1 VRNILVIAESSHN
14 ALPEASDWIAFSHF
28 RHLLPVLIVPLF
40 RVIAFLRRLCIQE
53 PLKFLCVVLG
63 CSGVLHTAQAE
74 IVLHDVLGRTV
85 TLAQPAQR
93 IVLAQARHFSVLALL
108 HPDPVSV
115 LAGWSDEF
123 KTSFTNEYEQ
133 YRQAFPAI
141 ARVPVVGRHTADT
154 FSVETALGLRPDLVI
169 LTAMF
174 AGVAPG
180 MDPRQSALI
189 RAFEAADV
197 PVVVIDFFVHPLQN
211 TVPSLTL
218 LGQALGRETQAAQ
231 VLALYQTHM
240 DRVATRLAGRTTP
253 PPAVFV
259 HAHAGS
265 TDCCNTPGVGTF
277 NDMIRA
283 AGGHN
288 IGVDVVRSAM
298 GRIEFEYINHRNPSV
313 YVATG
318 TGGNQRVRAG
328 LAIGAGA
335 DPQAARTSLAR
346 IVQTQG
352 LSSLSAVR
360 DGKAYGIWHGFNDSP
375 LHVVFIEALARW
387 IDPERFDD
395 ISAQDTLDAFN
406 AFLPVP
412 MRGTYLTQSGA
423 P

>member
-1 VRNILVIAESSHN
+1 MRQRYLRFLGVALFGVCFCVGAVRAD
-14 ALPEASDWIAFSHF
+14 P
-28 RHLLPVLIVPLF
+28 
-40 RVIAFLRRLCIQE
+40 
-53 PLKFLCVVLG
+53 
-63 CSGVLHTAQAE
+63 
-74 IVLHDVLGRTV
+74 IVLHDVVGRTV

-123 KTSFTNEYEQ
+123 KTSFAQEYEQ

-141 ARVPVVGRHTADT
+141 ERVPVVGRHTADT
-154 FSVETALGLRPDLVI
+154 FSVEAALGLRPDLVV

-174 AGVAPG
+174 AGIGPG
-180 MDPRQSALI
+180 GDPQASPLI
-189 RAFEAADV
+189 RAFEAAKV
-197 PVVVIDFFVHPLQN
+197 PVVVIDFFLHPLQN
-211 TVPSLTL
+211 TAPSVRL
-218 LGQALGRETQAAQ
+218 LGQALGREDAAAQ
-231 VLALYQTHM
+231 LLALYQTHM
-240 DRVATRLAGRTTP
+240 DGVAKRLADRTTP

-259 HAHAGS
+259 HAHAGT

-288 IGVDVVRSAM
+288 IGVDVVHSAM
-298 GRIEFEYINHRNPSV
+298 GRIDFEYINHRNPLV

-318 TGGNQRVRAG
+318 TGGGRRTRAG
-328 LAIGAGA
+328 LVIGAGA
-335 DPQAARTSLAR
+335 DPQAASASLANV
-346 IVQTQG
+346 IQTQG
-352 LSSLSAVR
+352 LSSLAAVR
-360 DGKAYGIWHGFNDSP
+360 SGKAYGIWHGFNDSP

-395 ISAQDTLDAFN
+395 VSAQQTLDAFH
-406 AFLPVP
+406 AFLPVS
-412 MRGTYLTQSGA
+412 MRGAYLTQLRA

>member
-1 VRNILVIAESSHN
+1 
-14 ALPEASDWIAFSHF
+14 
-28 RHLLPVLIVPLF
+28 
-40 RVIAFLRRLCIQE
+40 
-53 PLKFLCVVLG
+53 
-63 CSGVLHTAQAE
+63 
-74 IVLHDVLGRTV
+74 
-85 TLAQPAQR
+85 
-93 IVLAQARHFSVLALL
+93 VLALL
-108 HPDPVSV
+108 HPDPVSI
-115 LAGWSDEF
+115 LAGWSNEF
-123 KTSFTNEYEQ
+123 KTSFTQEYEQ

-154 FSVETALGLRPDLVI
+154 FSVEAALGLRPDLVV

-174 AGVAPG
+174 AGIAPG
-180 MDPRQSALI
+180 DDAQTSPLI
-189 RAFEAADV
+189 RAFEAANV
-197 PVVVIDFFVHPLQN
+197 PVVVIDFFLHPLEN
-211 TVPSLTL
+211 TVPSLHL
-218 LGQALGRETQAAQ
+218 LGQALGREDQAAQ

-240 DRVATRLAGRTTP
+240 DGVAKRLLHRTTP

-259 HAHAGS
+259 HAHAGT

-298 GRIEFEYINHRNPSV
+298 GRIDFEYINHRNPLV

-318 TGGNQRVRAG
+318 TGGSRRTRAG
-328 LAIGAGA
+328 LVIGAGA
-335 DPQAARTSLAR
+335 NPQAASASLANV
-346 IVQTQG
+346 IQTQG
-352 LSSLSAVR
+352 LSSLAAVR

-387 IDPERFDD
+387 MDPERFDD
-395 ISAQDTLDAFN
+395 VSAQQTLDAFH

-412 MRGTYLTQSGA
+412 MRGTYLTQLHT